1 MNIGIIYAHLRKEK
15 IKILK
20 QVFFH
25 HDSEYFALVS
35 KLTRTK
41 LTSGK
46 KIFLKVQR
54 RKVKDKLITNQDSN
68 LLVSY

>member
-1 MNIGIIYAHLRKEK
+1 MNEYWNYICSLKKRENQNFEAGFFIM
-15 IKILK
+15 IL
-20 QVFFH
+20 
-25 HDSEYFALVS
+25 ALVS